1 MTHLAPLP
9 LDRVV
14 GAPLRDRIDT
24 GPARSPGSPAGSAG
38 PEAPWLRAA
47 ALAGTAAALLALVA
61 LLAWPL
67 HWTAFLRAGDSRDP
81 MTVNA
86 AIALTV
92 AATAIVIA
100 TRTPARTAVVR
111 ALAGASLADGALVTI
126 EHLTGWNLG
135 IDTVFGHP
143 YLAAPDGPAGRPA
156 LTTAVCLLAV
166 GTGLIAWTP
175 TMALRRAAT
184 TCASAV
190 VSASITLVTLVGYL
204 AGAPQD
210 IALGSTSMA
219 LPTALVLS
227 VLSTGLLCLGVAG
240 MYARRGRVGPWLS
253 VLAAAAAMIIAGLVW
268 QAFLRSDSGTVSTAT
283 ASRAALAVA
292 VVAGLLIGGSVR
304 LAQRVHQRHQEINEL
319 AAELEREIKYRS
331 AVEREA
337 NDKERVLFQ
346 ILDLLPVG
354 VFITRPDLT
363 TYFVN
368 RVAKDLLPPQ
378 WRDRPDAENYAA
390 QHREFV
396 AGTDEHYP
404 DARSPLLRAARGES
418 SHVDDIEI
426 RTDERA
432 VFLEAWGMPVT
443 DAAGDVTLAL
453 DVIVD
458 IGDRRM
464 VERELAEQAALLDL
478 SRDAIMVTD
487 MDRTIRYWSMGAQ
500 NLYGYTREEA
510 LGRRTTELIN
520 ASALRDRDEIDA
532 QLRSV
537 GCWVGEVTSSTKDGE
552 RVDGL
557 LQCVARFDEQD
568 QITSL
573 LVIITDVGNL
583 KAAHRE
589 LEDRA
594 YELERLNL
602 ELQRSNDDLLQFAYA
617 ASHDLAEPLRA
628 ISGPVSLLG
637 RRYRDQL
644 GSEADELIDF
654 AVDGCARMQ
663 TLIDD
668 LLAFSR
674 VGRLNSGRAPVD
686 LAAVMRTV
694 QLDLGPVV
702 AEQAAEI
709 VVATELPVVWGT
721 ASELRQVLQNLVAN
735 ALKFAAP
742 DRPPVLTIAAEP
754 AGPTWRFAVTDNGI
768 GIPERHRERVFGMF
782 KRLHARDE
790 YPGTGIGLALVKK
803 IVERHGG
810 QVGVDDAPDG
820 PGCRFWFVLP
830 SGERLPR

>member
-9 LDRVV
+9 LDRAV
-14 GAPLRDRIDT
+14 GAPVRDRA
-24 GPARSPGSPAGSAG
+24 GAGGSAARVRR
-38 PEAPWLRAA
+38 EAPWLRAA
-47 ALAGTAAALLALVA
+47 ALAGTAAALLG
-61 LLAWPL
+61 LLGLAAWPL
-67 HWTAFLRAGDSRDP
+67 HWTALLRAGGSHSL
-81 MTVNA
+81 MSANT
-86 AIALTV
+86 AIALTLAAVATV
-92 AATAIVIA
+92 AATRWPAWR
-100 TRTPARTAVVR
+100 RTVR
-111 ALAGASLADGALVTI
+111 LLGTVTLADGVAVIVEYASGLS
-126 EHLTGWNLG
+126 LG
-135 IDTVFGHP
+135 IDAPVGHP
-143 YLAAPDGPAGRPA
+143 YLTVAGAAAGRPA
-156 LTTAVCLLAV
+156 LTTAVCLVAIGASLLLR
-166 GTGLIAWTP
+166 TSIAEP
-175 TMALRRAAT
+175 RRAAV
-184 TCASAV
+184 TCAGAAV
-190 VSASITLVTLVGYL
+190 AATITLTTLLGYL
-204 AGAPQD
+204 AGVPDGFAF
-210 IALGSTSMA
+210 GSVGMA
-219 LPTALVLS
+219 LPTALILS
-227 VLSTGLLCLGVAG
+227 LLSTAVLLLGVDG
-240 MYARRGRVGPWLS
+240 VYARHGQVGAWLS
-253 VLAAAAAMIIAGLVW
+253 VMAGAAATIVAGLVW
-268 QAFLRSDSGTVSTAT
+268 QAFLRSNGPTVRTAT

-292 VVAGLLIGGSVR
+292 LVGGVLIGGSVR
-304 LAQRVHQRHQEINEL
+304 LAQRVHQRHREVNEL
-319 AAELEREIKYRS
+319 AAELEREIRYRS

-354 VFITRPDLT
+354 VFITRPDLS

-378 WRDRPDAENYAA
+378 WRDRPDPENYAA
-390 QHREFV
+390 QHGEFV

-404 DARSPLLRAARGES
+404 RDRSPLLRAARGES

-426 RTDERA
+426 RSDERS

-443 DAAGDVTLAL
+443 DGGGGVTLAM

-458 IGDRRM
+458 IGERRL
-464 VERELAEQAALLDL
+464 VDRELAEQAALLDL

-500 NLYGYTREEA
+500 NLFGFTREEA
-510 LGRRTTELIN
+510 LGRHATDLIN
-520 ASALRDRDEIDA
+520 TTPLQGRDEIDA

-557 LQCVARFDEQD
+557 LQCVARFDEHD
-568 QITSL
+568 HIDSL
-573 LVIITDVGNL
+573 LVIITDIGSL

-589 LEDRA
+589 LEERA
-594 YELERLNL
+594 YELERLNR

-686 LAAVMRTV
+686 VADLMRTV
-694 QLDLGPVV
+694 RIDLGPVIAQRS
-702 AEQAAEI
+702 AEL
-709 VVATELPVVWGT
+709 VVTDLPVVWGT

-742 DRPPVLTIAAEP
+742 DRPLVVTVAAEP
-754 AGPTWRFAVTDNGI
+754 AGAVWRFSVTDNGI
-768 GIPERHRERVFGMF
+768 GIPARHRERVFGMF

-810 QVGVDDAPDG
+810 EVGVEDGPDG
-820 PGCRFWFVLP
+820 LGCRFWFLLP
-830 SGERLPR
+830 SGERAPR

>member
-9 LDRVV
+9 LDRAV
-14 GAPLRDRIDT
+14 GAPLRERAVP
-24 GPARSPGSPAGSAG
+24 GPAGRSSPTG

-47 ALAGTAAALLALVA
+47 GLAGAAAALLALVA
-61 LLAWPL
+61 VVSWPL
-67 HWTAFLRAGDSRDP
+67 HWTALLRAGGSRNP

-86 AIALTV
+86 AIALTLAGLATLV
-92 AATAIVIA
+92 ASRA
-100 TRTPARTAVVR
+100 PARTAVVR
-111 ALAGASLADGALVTI
+111 GLAATSIADGALVAI
-126 EHLTGWNLG
+126 EYATGWSLG
-135 IDTVFGHP
+135 LDTLFGHP
-143 YLAAPDGPAGRPA
+143 YLTAADVPAGRPA
-156 LTTAVCLLAV
+156 LSTAICLLAV
-166 GTGLIAWTP
+166 GVGLIAWTP
-175 TMALRRAAT
+175 AMAVRRAAT
-184 TCASAV
+184 TCAGAV

-227 VLSTGLLCLGVAG
+227 VLSTGVLSLGVAG

-253 VLAAAAAMIIAGLVW
+253 VMAAAAAMIIAGLVW
-268 QAFLRSDSGTVSTAT
+268 QAFVRSDGATVSTAS

-304 LAQRVHQRHQEINEL
+304 LAQRVHERHQEINAL

-354 VFITRPDLT
+354 VFITKPDLS

-378 WRDRPDAENYAA
+378 WRERPDTENYAA
-390 QHREFV
+390 QHAEFL

-404 DARSPLLRAARGES
+404 DDRSPLQRAARGES

-426 RTDERA
+426 RTDERS

-443 DAAGDVTLAL
+443 DDAGGVTLAM

-458 IGDRRM
+458 IGDRRI
-464 VERELAEQAALLDL
+464 VDRELAEQAALLDL

-487 MDRTIRYWSMGAQ
+487 MDRTIRYWSLGAQ

-510 LGRRTTELIN
+510 LGRKTTELIN
-520 ASALRDRDEIDA
+520 TESARARDEIDA

-537 GCWVGEVTSSTKDGE
+537 GCWVGEVASSTKDGT

-557 LQCVARFDEQD
+557 LQSVARFDEQD
-568 QITSL
+568 EITSL
-573 LVIITDVGNL
+573 LVIITDIGSL

-589 LEDRA
+589 LEQRA
-594 YELERLNL
+594 HELERVNR

-637 RRYRDQL
+637 RRYRDEL
-644 GSEADELIDF
+644 GPEADELIDF

-686 LAAVMRTV
+686 LAELMRV
-694 QLDLGPVV
+694 VRLDLGPVI
-702 AEQAAEI
+702 AERGAKIIE
-709 VVATELPVVWGT
+709 ATELPVVWGT
-721 ASELRQVLQNLVAN
+721 ASELRQLLQNLVAN
-735 ALKFAAP
+735 ALKFAGP
-742 DRPPVLTIAAEP
+742 DRPPVVTIAAEA
-754 AGPTWRFAVTDNGI
+754 AGSSWRFSVTDNGI
-768 GIPERHRERVFGMF
+768 GIPARHRERVFGMF

-810 QVGVDDAPDG
+810 EVGVEDAPDG

-830 SGERLPR
+830 AGERAPR